1 VDFHPP
7 ADTKIRF
14 VTICSDLNKGTKKK
28 ENRDDTAQT
37 IEPQGYKLLGRRMKQ
52 THEVQV
58 NDDDESSLEKART
71 SE

>member
-28 ENRDDTAQT
+28 GNRDDTAQT
-37 IEPQGYKLLGRRMKQ
+37 IEPQEY
-52 THEVQV
+52 T
-58 NDDDESSLEKART
+58 SYLE
-71 SE
+71 EE